1 MDIHEHRAPTD
12 ESIKIFNDLKEK
24 ASASVLDS
32 LIVKN
37 NRFDTELA
45 VFLYAEDYSKI
56 VSYKMMINGK
66 PLTGK
71 FKIPSQDVHDWE
83 KILELVLSNFTG
95 VFLNGTFSSNSN
107 AFYEL
112 MKDAKWKLNTFV
124 EICFKQ
130 KLST

>member
-1 MDIHEHRAPTD
+1 M
-12 ESIKIFNDLKEK
+12 
-24 ASASVLDS
+24 
-32 LIVKN
+32 KN
-37 NRFDTELA
+37 NRFDTELV

-71 FKIPSQDVHDWE
+71 FKIPSHDVHDRE

-95 VFLNGTFSSNSN
+95 VFLNEIFSSNSN

-112 MKDAKWKLNTFV
+112 MKDAK
-124 EICFKQ
+124 
-130 KLST
+130 

>member
-1 MDIHEHRAPTD
+1 MFLNVTNNYSPRNIDIHEHRAPTD
-12 ESIKIFNDLKEK
+12 ESIKIFNELKEK

-32 LIVKN
+32 FIVKN

-66 PLTGK
+66 SLTGK
-71 FKIPSQDVHDWE
+71 FKIPSQDIHDRE
-83 KILELVLSNFTG
+83 KILELVVTNFTSM
-95 VFLNGTFSSNSN
+95 FLNEIFSSNSN

-112 MKDAKWKLNTFV
+112 LKDTK
-124 EICFKQ
+124 
-130 KLST
+130 

>member
-1 MDIHEHRAPTD
+1 MFLSVTNNYSPRKIDVHEHRAPTD

-32 LIVKN
+32 FIVKN

-66 PLTGK
+66 SLTGK
-71 FKIPSQDVHDWE
+71 FKIPSQDIHNRE
-83 KILELVLSNFTG
+83 KILELVVTNFTTI
-95 VFLNGTFSSNSN
+95 FLNEIFSSNSN

-112 MKDAKWKLNTFV
+112 LKDAK
-124 EICFKQ
+124 
-130 KLST
+130 